1 MFKKATTE
9 TNQISKIIDKY
20 KSIHIVTKQVLKR
33 VKGFVQER
41 FSKVQIEDKPDKE
54 LKKLYN

>member
-9 TNQISKIIDKY
+9 SKQLSKIINKN
-20 KSIHIVTKQVLKR
+20 KSIHIVTKQFIKR